1 MILPDRPLRLLP
13 RGIGWVVL
21 LLVALAG
28 IWNAAALQSRDGAHA
43 ADIAERLERGDRVDM
58 DMYRTV
64 EARVAAGEDY
74 YAAVTDEHRRFGFP
88 TSPSVA
94 VRTPV
99 LAWTGALWGAQ
110 GWRVIAVL
118 LWAANV
124 LAWWRAFADTSS
136 LAERAGAGAF
146 AGLFGAIAFIPDVA
160 YSHEALAGLL
170 LSLALALR
178 ERSWPAALLLAA
190 CAVALREL
198 ALPFLLLWAVLAFL
212 GKRRKDALAVAGTI
226 ALLLACFALHAVA
239 VSEARMPGD
248 VVSPGWTGLI
258 GPSLPLYGIHVT
270 TLLQTLP
277 VWLAGPLG
285 VLPLLGWMAMG
296 GRTGTFAF
304 GWFAGFMAF
313 VAIFARQENFYWMA
327 LFVPAYGVGLAYVP
341 RAVGDLVRRREA
353 PTAMP

>member
-1 MILPDRPLRLLP
+1 MMLPERPLRLLP
-13 RGIGWVVL
+13 HGIGWAVL
-21 LLVALAG
+21 VLVALAG
-28 IWNAAALQSRDGAHA
+28 IWNAAALETRDSAHS

-58 DMYRTV
+58 DMYRAV
-64 EARVAAGEDY
+64 KARVAAGEDY

-110 GWRVIAVL
+110 GWRLIAVL

-124 LAWWRAFADTSS
+124 LAWSRAFADNSS
-136 LAERAGAGAF
+136 LAEQAGAGAF

-160 YSHEALAGLL
+160 YSHEALAGFL

-212 GKRRKDALAVAGTI
+212 DERRNEASAVAGTI
-226 ALLLACFALHAVA
+226 ALLLAGFALHAVA
-239 VSEARMPGD
+239 VSDARMPGD

-258 GPSLPLYGIHVT
+258 GPSLSLYGIHVT

-285 VLPLLGWMAMG
+285 VLPLLGWLATG
-296 GRTGTFAF
+296 GRSGTFAF
-304 GWFAGFMAF
+304 GWFAGFVAF

-327 LFVPAYGVGLAYVP
+327 LFVPAYGVGLAFVP
-341 RAVGDLVRRREA
+341 RAIGDLVRQCA
-353 PTAMP
+353 VPTAMS